1 MIKNKKGFTVLEAIA
16 SVFIVSLVLTTA
28 VSFIVVMR
36 NQAIQSEQKQ
46 QATDVASSM
55 RDELLSTLNY
65 ADVSTWLG
73 SSTFY
78 VDELSCNELNN
89 PIPCRV
95 FNYDLNAQYNEDTLN
110 IYFPERTAQD
120 LQFGVIRFYIE
131 IDYYKGRIISIEG
144 ILYE

>member
-1 MIKNKKGFTVLEAIA
+1 MIKNKRGFTVLEAIA

-36 NQAIQSEQKQ
+36 NQAIASEQKQ

-55 RDELLSTLNY
+55 RDDLLNTLSYNEV
-65 ADVSTWLG
+65 ATWLG
-73 SSTFY
+73 SSTY
-78 VDELSCNELNN
+78 QVDEFSCNELNN

-95 FNYDLNAQYNEDTLN
+95 FNYDSTGLYTEDTLY
-110 IYFPERTAQD
+110 ILFPERTAED
-120 LQFGVIRFYIE
+120 LQFGVVRFYIE
-131 IDYYKGRIISIEG
+131 IDYYKGRMISIEG